1 MINTKTGKPMIK
13 AKTNMTFVEGGISEP
28 VEPIEEGLEEL
39 NLITEDTIRE
49 GGVGGYYQKPK
60 QMVKGQ
66 YPIQVKK
73 QYFGEY

>member
-1 MINTKTGKPMIK
+1 MIK

-28 VEPIEEGLEEL
+28 VEPIEEGLEES
-39 NLITEDTIRE
+39 NLITEDKIIE
-49 GGVGGYYQKPK
+49 GGVGGYNKQPK
-60 QMVKGQ
+60 QLVKGQ

>member
-13 AKTNMTFVEGGISEP
+13 ANTNMTFVEGGMSKPE
-28 VEPIEEGLEEL
+28 VQGLERE
-39 NLITEDTIRE
+39 NIITEDAVVN
-49 GGVGGYYQKPK
+49 GGVGGYYQQPK
-60 QMVKGQ
+60 QVVKGQ

>member
-13 AKTNMTFVEGGISEP
+13 ANRNMTFVEGGMSEP
-28 VEPIEEGLEEL
+28 IFEGLESE
-39 NLITEDTIRE
+39 NVTTTDPIVN

-60 QMVKGQ
+60 QEVKGQ
-66 YPIQVKK
+66 HSIQVKK